1 MEDCPRERYIPI
13 FLIVGGVF
21 GVVKALINIATMV
34 YQQYV
39 DDVDDEEER
48 AKLTPWDAVINVFL
62 FAWFIAG
69 WYLIISEEVKD
80 KGRSL
85 KPKIKKIPLLFM
97 SYTVRC
103 QNQNFYV
110 DVYRTFD
117 SIKTENMILSNVT
130 LVFEIIVRYFIKNN

>member
-69 WYLIISEEVKD
+69 WYLIIPEEVKD
-80 KGRSL
+80 KSRSL
-85 KPKIKKIPLLFM
+85 KPKIKKYHFYSCLIQSGAKIKIFM
-97 SYTVRC
+97 L
-103 QNQNFYV
+103 
-110 DVYRTFD
+110 TF
-117 SIKTENMILSNVT
+117 TEHLILSRQKT
-130 LVFEIIVRYFIKNN
+130 ISYLMSPWFLK